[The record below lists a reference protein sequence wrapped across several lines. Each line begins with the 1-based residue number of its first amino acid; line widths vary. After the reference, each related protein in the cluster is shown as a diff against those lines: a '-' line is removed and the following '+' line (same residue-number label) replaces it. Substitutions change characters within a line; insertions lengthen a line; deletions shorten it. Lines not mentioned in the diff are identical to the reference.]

1 MKKSFAPLA
10 LALLSLVLTAP
21 VALAQDNAQG
31 NVNALVNDEQQV
43 ESSDEE
49 SFDVQQD
56 DAIDAPVVSI
66 TTTSSKPIA
75 QQVRKPIARVV
86 RNANAVQRK
95 RTTTQPLPASS
106 IPNYLPLYLTS
117 EHNVR
122 DSLIYPGVIPQP
134 DSRCCL
140 HKRHYGYYGP
150 GYYGA
155 PYGCGYPC
163 YAPCGYPPPCFDPCC
178 APAPC
183 FDPCFAPAPC
193 LPPCDPCA
201 VPCPPPC
208 PKKRHCVIRARRC
221 APECVPPVY
230 PVAPPVVVPPASVAA
245 PCASCQG

>member
-122 DSLIYPGVIPQP
+122 DSLVCPGVIPQP
-134 DSRCCL
+134 ERRGCFHRRGGCYD
-140 HKRHYGYYGP
+140 P
-150 GYYGA
+150 GFYGA
-155 PYGCGYPC
+155 PYGCGYP
-163 YAPCGYPPPCFDPCC
+163 APCYGPCFDPCC

-230 PVAPPVVVPPASVAA
+230 PVYPVAPPVVVPPTPVAA